1 MATATNSSKKLQES
15 YTLEFKLKVLDE
27 VDKKRKN
34 ICLQFSLPKSTLSTF
49 ISQRSKLEEL
59 QLYAGPKRKR
69 ARSAQYGNVDEV
81 HDVYMH
87 AHKAL
92 NINLG

>member
-1 MATATNSSKKLQES
+1 MATATNSSKKQQKS

-27 VDKKRKN
+27 VDKKRKKAD

-59 QLYAGPKRKR
+59 QLDAGPKRKR

-81 HDVYMH
+81 HDVYIVH
-87 AHKAL
+87 AC
-92 NINLG
+92 I